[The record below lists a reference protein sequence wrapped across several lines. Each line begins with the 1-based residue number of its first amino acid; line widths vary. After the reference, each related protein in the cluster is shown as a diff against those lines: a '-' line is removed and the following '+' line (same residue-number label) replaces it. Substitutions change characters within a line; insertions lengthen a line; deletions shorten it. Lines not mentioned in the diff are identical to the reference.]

1 MDQILDYYRAQAMEN
16 LNNQSLHQNSTSIYP
31 QNEQQQQFDYLI
43 FDNESPMVN
52 HGRIKSTAANQ
63 INIAFEILL
72 LFAHYLI
79 AFPVFL
85 LCWIAL
91 ISYLKRRGHI
101 NSSEADSMIE
111 ELKNVKISATSPFS
125 RPPIISTK

>member
-1 MDQILDYYRAQAMEN
+1 MDQILDYYRRQAMEN
-16 LNNQSLHQNSTSIYP
+16 LNNQSLQQQQNSTSFS
-31 QNEQQQQFDYLI
+31 QQQFDYLI
-43 FDNESPMVN
+43 FDNDSPLANQGTRRVE
-52 HGRIKSTAANQ
+52 GNQ
-63 INIAFEILL
+63 INVAYELLL

-91 ISYLKRRGHI
+91 ISFLKRRGHI
-101 NSSEADSMIE
+101 NSSEANSMIE
-111 ELKNVKISATSPFS
+111 ELKNVKISASSPFS